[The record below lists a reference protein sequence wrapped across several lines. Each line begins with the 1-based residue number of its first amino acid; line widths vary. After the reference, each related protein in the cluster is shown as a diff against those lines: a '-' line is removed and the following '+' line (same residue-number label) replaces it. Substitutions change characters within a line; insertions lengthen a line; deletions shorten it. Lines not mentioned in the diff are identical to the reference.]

1 MRSVNITLATLEIDG
16 LDLPL
21 LSADLVAVRRES
33 GELDW
38 EVVAM
43 SLPVTALHQST
54 RHLVM
59 TGFPDGRSLTG
70 DAIVVRSD
78 EQRHVFRGSG
88 PLDGL
93 VSDDGLHDPEG

>member
-1 MRSVNITLATLEIDG
+1 MRSTNLTLATLEVDG

-21 LSADLVAVRRES
+21 LSADLVVVERES
-33 GELDW
+33 GDLDW

-43 SLPVTALHQST
+43 TTPITALHQTT
-54 RHLVM
+54 RTLTM
-59 TGFPDGRSLTG
+59 TGFPEGRLLSG
-70 DAIVVRSD
+70 DAIVVRSN

-93 VSDDGLHDPEG
+93 VATDWRTE